1 MNFAHPEWL
10 DRVTSTNT
18 ALLDRLR
25 SGEALPSG
33 FVLAAREQT
42 AGRGRGRNQWA
53 TVPGRDLCCSIVLRT
68 PAGGEKLLSL
78 SMAAALATAMALER
92 YGLRAHTKWPN
103 DVVVAGRKIAGI
115 LPELA
120 STSATAGPEHALV
133 VGIGVNVNMGAS
145 EAASIDSAATSI
157 LLETGAEA
165 AVEDVLHHLLAALST
180 RIGQWEVGGFP
191 ALRPDWMARCL
202 WLEEEVAIDDGER
215 RLAGNL
221 RGFGEAGQLLLGG
234 ADGAVREVW
243 TGTLRL
249 AAWVPGDGLK

>member
-1 MNFAHPEWL
+1 MDFACPEWI
-10 DRVTSTNT
+10 DRVASTNT
-18 ALLDRLR
+18 ELLDRLR

-53 TVPGRDLCCSIVLRT
+53 TAPGRDLCCSLVLRT

-78 SMAAALATAMALER
+78 SMAVALATAMALER
-92 YGLRAHTKWPN
+92 LGLRVHTKWPN

-120 STSATAGPEHALV
+120 STPATAAPEHTLV

-145 EAASIDSAATSI
+145 GAASIDSPATSI
-157 LLETGAEA
+157 LLETGAEM
-165 AVEDVLHHLLAALST
+165 AVEDVLRHLLAALST
-180 RIGQWEVGGFP
+180 RIRQWEAGGFP
-191 ALRPDWMARCL
+191 ALRPDWTARCL
-202 WLEEEVAIDDGER
+202 WLEEKVAIDDGEHR
-215 RLAGNL
+215 VAGVL
-221 RGFGEAGQLLLGG
+221 RGFGESGQLLLTS

-249 AAWVPGDGLK
+249 AACTPGRTA